1 MIFLLME
8 EIVLII
14 KFGLDKNIMNKRI
27 TILAITFFMFVKSYA
42 QTGIGTTTP
51 NASAK
56 LEVSATDKGF
66 LPPRVA
72 LTATNV
78 FSPIT
83 GTSSLATGL
92 LVYNTATTTNT
103 PNNVQPGYYYWN
115 GTIWVQ
121 ISNGLIVDSKVA
133 GFTLSASDNNKI
145 ILITSATAV
154 TVTVSNTS
162 PNILP
167 IGFSCQIIQG
177 GAGLITIAGSGVT
190 LNSSNGF
197 VSRATNSVLGIVMNS
212 ATNGYVFG
220 DTIF

>member
-1 MIFLLME
+1 MKKIFLIASFLF
-8 EIVLII
+8 V
-14 KFGLDKNIMNKRI
+14 GS
-27 TILAITFFMFVKSYA
+27 FVKA

-56 LEVSATDKGF
+56 LEVASTTQGF

-72 LTATNV
+72 LTSTNV
-78 FSPIT
+78 FSPIV
-83 GTSSLATGL
+83 GTSSAATGL
-92 LVYNTATTTNT
+92 LVYNTASTGNA
-103 PNNVQPGYYYWN
+103 PNNVIPGYYYWN

-121 ISNGLIVDSKVA
+121 ISNGLIIDNSKSA
-133 GFTLSASDNNKI
+133 GFTLSAADNNKVF
-145 ILITSATAV
+145 LITSVTSV

-177 GAGLITIAGSGVT
+177 GAGAITITGSGVT

-197 VSRATNSVLGIVMNS
+197 VTRATNSVIGLVMNS
-212 ATNGYVFG
+212 TTTGFVMG

>member
-1 MIFLLME
+1 MKKILF
-8 EIVLII
+8 IVS
-14 KFGLDKNIMNKRI
+14 
-27 TILAITFFMFVKSYA
+27 ILFVGSFVKA

-56 LEVSATDKGF
+56 LEVASSTQGF

-78 FSPIT
+78 FSPIV
-83 GTSSLATGL
+83 GTSSAGTGL
-92 LVYNTATTTNT
+92 LVYNTASAGTA
-103 PNNVQPGYYYWN
+103 PNNVVPGYYYWN

-121 ISNGLIVDSKVA
+121 ISNGLIIDNSKNA
-133 GFTLSASDNNKI
+133 GFTLAAADNNKVF
-145 ILITSATAV
+145 LITSASAI
-154 TVTVSNTS
+154 TVTVPST
-162 PNILP
+162 LP

-177 GAGLITIAGSGVT
+177 GAGAITIAGSGVT

-197 VSRATNSVLGIVMNS
+197 VTRATNSVIGLVMNS
-212 ATNGYVFG
+212 TTTGFVMG